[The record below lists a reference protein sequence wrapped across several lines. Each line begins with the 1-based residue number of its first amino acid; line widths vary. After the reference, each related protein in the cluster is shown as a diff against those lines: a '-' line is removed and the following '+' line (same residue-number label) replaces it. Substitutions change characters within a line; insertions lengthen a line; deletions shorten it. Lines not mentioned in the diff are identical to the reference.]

1 MSQGGEKTEQPTEK
15 RLRESRRKGQVARS
29 QDLTSAL
36 LMLGAL
42 AALWASG
49 AWAFAGLA
57 DAMGRSL
64 GDASHF
70 SGELDAAAALSALGA
85 GLKAA
90 TWALAPLLGVL
101 FALALLVG
109 FLQTGPVFS
118 FESVRL
124 NAEHINPAQ
133 NFQKK
138 FLKGRPYIELV
149 KTLLKIAAASLIVSA
164 ALWGARFELLGLAG
178 QGTAKVTS
186 YVLSLTLTTGLKVGL
201 AFLLI
206 GGGDY
211 LLQRFLHLREL
222 RMTKQEVKHELKD
235 SEGDPLIK
243 GARRQLHFE
252 IATRNMVAA
261 VKGATVVVINPTHVA
276 VALRYDAAAADAPTV
291 VAKGAELIASEIRKV
306 AAEAGVPIVRDVP
319 LARALYDLELDA
331 EIPDELFEAV
341 AGVLRFV
348 YKLAQERGEV

>member
-49 AWAFAGLA
+49 AWAYAGLA
-57 DAMGRSL
+57 AAMGRSL
-64 GDASHF
+64 GDAARF
-70 SGELDAAAALSALGA
+70 NGELDTAAALAALAA
-85 GLKAA
+85 GLKSA

-101 FALALLVG
+101 FVLALLVG

-124 NAEHINPAQ
+124 NAGHLNPAQ
-133 NFQKK
+133 NLQKK
-138 FLKGRPYIELV
+138 FLKGRPYIELA
-149 KTLLKIAAASLIVSA
+149 KTLLKIIAAALIVSA
-164 ALWGARFELLGLAG
+164 ELWGARFEMLGLAG
-178 QGTAKVTS
+178 PGAAKVAA

-211 LLQRFLHLREL
+211 LLQRFLHLKEL

-243 GARRQLHFE
+243 GARRQLHHE
-252 IATRNMVAA
+252 IATRNIVAA
-261 VKGATVVVINPTHVA
+261 VKSATVVVVNPTHVA
-276 VALRYDAAAADAPTV
+276 VALRYDAAEADAPMV
-291 VAKGAELIASEIRKV
+291 VAKGMELIAAEIRRV
-306 AAEAGVPIVRDVP
+306 AEEAGVPVVRDVP

-331 EIPDELFEAV
+331 EIPDELYDAV
-341 AGVLRFV
+341 VRVLRFV